1 MLSSLSA
8 AGCRVPSRPHS
19 FLSTM
24 STTKFISISSQKGG
38 VGKTTVNILAASLFH
53 FLGKEKVA
61 VIDCDYPQ
69 HSLEGLREKELA
81 QLQATPAKAADFQA
95 LGIQAYPIVGCEVQ
109 EALEVAKEMDGHF
122 DLVFIDTP
130 GTINVPGLLA
140 LWRQLDYVFM
150 PLEADVLSVEAT
162 LPFAAAMEV
171 FAKGQPGRRLKQYYA
186 FWNKHVKSEKQE
198 FYRRTEELFA
208 QQNIPFL
215 TTRLEQSVNYK
226 KESMRSTMFPLSK
239 EFMRL
244 GISGLLQ
251 EMAQIIFADEA
262 STPAKANVS
271 TEAAKAH

>member
-1 MLSSLSA
+1 M
-8 AGCRVPSRPHS
+8 
-19 FLSTM
+19 
-24 STTKFISISSQKGG
+24 
-38 VGKTTVNILAASLFH
+38 GKTTVNILAASLFH

-81 QLQATPAKAADFQA
+81 QLQANPTKATDFQA
-95 LGIQAYPIVGCEVQ
+95 LGIQAYPIVGCQVL
-109 EALEVAKEMDGHF
+109 EALDVAKEMEGQF

-130 GTINVPGLLA
+130 GTINVPGLVE
-140 LWRQLDYVFM
+140 LWQQLDYVFM

-162 LPFAAAMEV
+162 LPFAAALEA
-171 FAKGQPGRRLKQYYA
+171 FAKGQPGSRLKQYYA

-226 KESMRSTMFPLSK
+226 KEGMRSTMFPLSK
-239 EFMRL
+239 EFMHL
-244 GISGLLQ
+244 GISGLIQ
-251 EMAQIIFADEA
+251 EMAQIIFAAEA
-262 STPAKANVS
+262 PAKATLAPRQARPVNF
-271 TEAAKAH
+271 